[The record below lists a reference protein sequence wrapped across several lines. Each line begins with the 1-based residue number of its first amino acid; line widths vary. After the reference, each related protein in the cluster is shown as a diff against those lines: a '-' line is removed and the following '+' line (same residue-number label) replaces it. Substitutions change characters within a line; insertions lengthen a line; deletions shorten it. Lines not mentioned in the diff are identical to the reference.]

1 MWWWWWRYQRWEMRA
16 PFLCL
21 YLVTHSPATMCA
33 DVDSCKF
40 RSHELFLHDTLD
52 LSSSSSLSLS
62 FIPLLISQLRCC
74 ASGDAIWV
82 LITWCLCSAEQVL
95 CSGSPHPR
103 RRACQESE
111 SQPEVRRQVG
121 HLVVHPPACL
131 EHLEHFQVPVHCL
144 FRIPGPI
151 CIHIIDPE
159 HLTGTENWWDINAMH
174 WFPHQFNAMRN
185 ATMLISW
192 SLEELLERSMR
203 SWASEK

>member
-1 MWWWWWRYQRWEMRA
+1 MWWWWWRNQRWEMRA

-33 DVDSCKF
+33 DVDSYKF

-103 RRACQESE
+103 RRLPSE
-111 SQPEVRRQVG
+111 WVTAQGEKASRAPCRS
-121 HLVVHPPACL
+121 PTCL
-131 EHLEHFQVPVHCL
+131 
-144 FRIPGPI
+144 
-151 CIHIIDPE
+151 
-159 HLTGTENWWDINAMH
+159 
-174 WFPHQFNAMRN
+174 
-185 ATMLISW
+185 
-192 SLEELLERSMR
+192 
-203 SWASEK
+203 SWAPRAFPSACPLSFQNSRAHLHSHHRSRTFDPHGKLVAF